1 MYGVFNMKEDDKK
14 KKKGM
19 VVVIAL
25 VGKPPKSPEKTA
37 DPDSKKKAIPMGDA
51 WKFLKMKETDKTGK
65 PFSTPIARMR
75 AGREEH
81 QQARMQMGN
90 VNDPNAEK
98 NETKLP
104 ELGDDVPTTP
114 STPGGTINPASFSR
128 QGQMTRRTMPQA
140 PPPQHAKERVLDFS
154 DPPNPFGQRSD

>member
-1 MYGVFNMKEDDKK
+1 MKEDNKK

-25 VGKPPKSPEKTA
+25 GGKSPKSPEKTA

-75 AGREEH
+75 AGKEEH

-90 VNDPNAEK
+90 VNDPHMDAYLHPMEDK
-98 NETKLP
+98 SP
-104 ELGDDVPTTP
+104 ELGDDVPTAP
-114 STPGGTINPASFSR
+114 SKPGGTINPASFAQQR
-128 QGQMTRRTMPQA
+128 QMTRSTMPQV

-154 DPPNPFGQRSD
+154 DPPNPFTQRSD